1 MAKLVPKSKNP
12 TRNCNKLAK
21 NCKKIESDCRIL
33 ASNCGNLAIS
43 NILPTDC
50 DKVSQTGE
58 SESHDDVSTSLKV
71 KTKTIRVLLDTG
83 SSGDLLFMKRG
94 TIDIPIA

>member
-1 MAKLVPKSKNP
+1 MAKLASNSKNP
-12 TRNCNKLAK
+12 ARNRNKLAK
-21 NCKKIESDCRIL
+21 NCKKLESDRRIL
-33 ASNCGNLAIS
+33 ASNRGNLAMC
-43 NILPTDC
+43 NNLATDC
-50 DKVSQTGE
+50 SKVSQTGE